1 MGAKKKERE
10 RLVKIFT
17 EFIKQHENFELL
29 YSKKLDC
36 YLLLELNFYMKDVE
50 DTGCYYEPKEFCR
63 KIQSELY
70 AENIPFGEVEL
81 GIMIETPAA
90 AVISRELAKE
100 VQFFSVGTNDLTQ
113 YTLAIDRQNTNLDE
127 FYDAHHPAVLELLRM
142 IAENAHK
149 EGIWAGICGELGAD
163 PTLTDTFLQ
172 MGYDELSVS
181 PGRVLELRKKICESE
196 G

>member
-1 MGAKKKERE
+1 MRAIYRAAALGKVYAMFPMIISVQE
-10 RLVKIFT
+10 V
-17 EFIKQHENFELL
+17 
-29 YSKKLDC
+29 
-36 YLLLELNFYMKDVE
+36 
-50 DTGCYYEPKEFCR
+50 R
-63 KIQSELY
+63 KIKAFCEKIQAELKV
-70 AENIPFGEVEL
+70 EGLPCGEVEL

-163 PTLTDTFLQ
+163 PTLTETFLQ